1 MKIRKGFV
9 SNSSSSS
16 FCLYG
21 IDIDIKELCLGILDS
36 LPFDKKDEFIEYV
49 GDIDSFDSYEID
61 SYLRKNDR
69 IVSLESGYDNEY
81 HVIGIS
87 TENIPED
94 MTLNDLKIY
103 LKDTLNGYGLN
114 IEMNDITWHED
125 CWYDG

>member
-9 SNSSSSS
+9 SNSSSCS

-21 IDIDIKELCLGILDS
+21 IDIDIKELYLGILNS
-36 LPFDKKDEFIEYV
+36 LPLKKRDEFIEHV
-49 GDIDSFDSYEID
+49 GDIEEVDYYEID

>member
-9 SNSSSSS
+9 SNSSSCS

-21 IDIDIKELCLGILDS
+21 IDIDIKELYLGILNS
-36 LPFDKKDEFIEYV
+36 LPLKKRDEFIEHV
-49 GDIDSFDSYEID
+49 GDIEEVDYYEID

-103 LKDTLNGYGLN
+103 LKDTINGYGLN
-114 IEMNDITWHED
+114 IEMNDITWHEN

>member
-9 SNSSSSS
+9 SNSSSCS

-21 IDIDIKELCLGILDS
+21 IDIDIKELYLGILNS
-36 LPFDKKDEFIEYV
+36 LPLKKRDEFIEHV
-49 GDIDSFDSYEID
+49 GDIEEVDYYEID

-114 IEMNDITWHED
+114 IEMNDITWHEN

>member
-1 MKIRKGFV
+1 MKIRNGFV

-21 IDIDIKELCLGILDS
+21 INIDIKELYFGILNS
-36 LPFDKKDEFIEYV
+36 LPLNKRDEFIEYV
-49 GDIDSFDSYEID
+49 GNVDEVDSYEID

-69 IVSLESGYDNEY
+69 IVSLESGYDDEY

-103 LKDTLNGYGLN
+103 LKHILNGYGLDIKTDN
-114 IEMNDITWHED
+114 ITWHED
-125 CWYDG
+125 CWMDN

>member
-9 SNSSSSS
+9 SNSSSCS

-21 IDIDIKELCLGILDS
+21 IDIDIKELYLGILNS
-36 LPFDKKDEFIEYV
+36 LPLKKRDEFIEHV
-49 GDIDSFDSYEID
+49 GDIEEVDYYEID

-69 IVSLESGYDNEY
+69 IVSLESGYDDEY